1 MTPKDYLK
9 EPYARVLTPDETG
22 GFNAEVLEFPG
33 CFAQGD
39 TVEQAYKEL
48 EDAAEAW
55 IEVRLGQG
63 QEVPRPFSNLDYS
76 GTISLRIPRS
86 IHKRAAV
93 MAERDRVSLNSFL
106 MAAIASRV
114 GAEDFYIALTNRL
127 ERRMMEA
134 ADAYRQQAQT
144 VGRDI
149 SSYTIQSGTFQET
162 ARTQRTMVNRRRG

>member
-9 EPYARVLTPDETG
+9 EPYTRVLIPDETG

-33 CFAQGD
+33 CYAQGD
-39 TVEQAYKEL
+39 TIEQAYKEL
-48 EDAAEAW
+48 ETAAESW
-55 IEVRLGQG
+55 IEVRLAQG
-63 QEVPRPFSNLDYS
+63 QAVPRPFSNLDYS

-106 MAAIASRV
+106 MAAIASRI
-114 GAEDFYIALTNRL
+114 GAEDLYNTLTNRL

-134 ADAYRQQAQT
+134 AHAYRQQAQT
-144 VGRDI
+144 VGRGI
-149 SSYTIQSGTFQET
+149 SSYTIQSGDFTKT
-162 ARTQRTMVNRRRG
+162 AQTSMVTRRRG